1 MAAAISRPDLAASI
15 HARIQARAAAP
26 PPPPVPEYG
35 LVLQQIN
42 PGVLDAPEPPKPKL
56 KLVTRLR
63 KGHSWYSGH
72 AGTYTNEQLGQLAG
86 RWVAC
91 PGCTA
96 DDQAQGRCHLCGL
109 QDAFRDAFPDRECFK
124 MCSLATDVVEG
135 KGGLRDVL
143 VEKDAVFAGVLPKR
157 GSPHGRELGIRLEES
172 LFGNPNH
179 PAAVGRREAQKRKRE
194 EAAEAEAARPA
205 PRDRRHHFIE
215 YHWSC
220 TCVDWQVRKAE
231 LPQASERVCKHILG
245 VQDDLDLEANRKA
258 AAKDLAE
265 GYNPKKP
272 RPAPHP
278 FAPGQLYAEGKG
290 YKPVYQTKVVK
301 RPHVWTWEVERSSAG
316 SAADMDDY
324 VVKRHAR
331 C

>member
-15 HARIQARAAAP
+15 HARIQARAAAAAAP
-26 PPPPVPEYG
+26 PPPLPVAQE
-35 LVLQQIN
+35 
-42 PGVLDAPEPPKPKL
+42 APKPKL

-63 KGHSWYSGH
+63 KGHSWYSGP
-72 AGTYTNEQLGQLAG
+72 AGSWTEAQLGELAG

-96 DDQAQGRCHLCGL
+96 DDQAQGNCHLVKL
-109 QDAFRDAFPDRECFK
+109 QEAFRNAFPERECFK

-172 LFGNPNH
+172 LFGNPEH
-179 PAAVGRREAQKRKRE
+179 PTAVARRELKKRKRE
-194 EAAEAEAARPA
+194 EAEAVEAAKPPA
-205 PRDRRHHFIE
+205 RDRRHHFIGH
-215 YHWSC
+215 HWSC
-220 TCVDWQVRKAE
+220 TCTDWQVRKAE
-231 LPQASERVCKHILG
+231 LPQASARVCKHILG
-245 VQDDLDLEANRKA
+245 VQDDLDMEANQKA
-258 AAKDLAE
+258 ADKDIKD

-272 RPAPHP
+272 RPAPYP

-301 RPHVWTWEVERSSAG
+301 RPHVWAWEVERSSAG
-316 SAADMDDY
+316 SPGDMDDY
-324 VVKRHAR
+324 VVKRHVQVYAR
-331 C
+331 VSHYA